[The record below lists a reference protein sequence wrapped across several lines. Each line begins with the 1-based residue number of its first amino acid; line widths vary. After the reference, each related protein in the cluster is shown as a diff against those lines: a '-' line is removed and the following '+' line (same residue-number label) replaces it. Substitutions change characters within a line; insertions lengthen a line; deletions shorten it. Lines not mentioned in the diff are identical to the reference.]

1 MKNIIGIMSAL
12 MLLAC
17 NPIEHKELQKVDF
30 GDVGRRIELVYKDG
44 RYIPKSD
51 LIPEVVFRHYCT
63 GTWKLD
69 CILDIDS
76 SGKLTDV
83 VFSYSDGKIYPF
95 FSLREEGFARQYI
108 DTPERKS
115 YADGSYSYD
124 PSTSTLIFND
134 VVPQHPEFR
143 LFRLTDTEMSGTFI
157 APHNDSD
164 DSVLTMYVYKKLSYL
179 DEAGLDFIYGADQ

>member
-1 MKNIIGIMSAL
+1 MHS
-12 MLLAC
+12 
-17 NPIEHKELQKVDF
+17 PSF
-30 GDVGRRIELVYKDG
+30 
-44 RYIPKSD
+44 
-51 LIPEVVFRHYCT
+51 
-63 GTWKLD
+63 LD
-69 CILDIDS
+69 EYFH
-76 SGKLTDV
+76 G
-83 VFSYSDGKIYPF
+83 IYPF

-108 DTPERKS
+108 DTPDRKS

-179 DEAGLDFIYGADQ
+179 DEAGLDFIYGADH

>member
-1 MKNIIGIMSAL
+1 MKNIIGILSAV

-17 NPIEHKELQKVDF
+17 DTIEYKELQEVDF
-30 GDVGRRIELVYKDG
+30 GDVGRRIELVCKDG
-44 RYIPKSD
+44 RYFPKSD

-69 CILDIDS
+69 RILDVDS

-83 VFSYSDGKIYPF
+83 IFSYSDGNIYPF
-95 FSLREEGFARQYI
+95 FSLRKEGFARQYI

-124 PSTSTLIFND
+124 PSTSTLLFND
-134 VVPQHPEFR
+134 VVQQHPEFR
-143 LFRLTDTEMSGTFI
+143 LFRLSETEMYGSFI
-157 APHNDSD
+157 APHNDTD

>member
-1 MKNIIGIMSAL
+1 MKNIIGIISAL

-17 NPIEHKELQKVDF
+17 GPIEYKESQKVDF
-30 GDVGRRIELVYKDG
+30 GDVGRRIELVCKDG

-108 DTPERKS
+108 YTPERKS

-124 PSTSTLIFND
+124 PSTSTLLFYD

-157 APHNDSD
+157 AHHNDTD
-164 DSVLTMYVYKKLSYL
+164 GSVLTMYVYKKLSYL
-179 DEAGLDFIYGADQ
+179 DEAGLDLIYGAAL